1 MDNKVYELLLKMN
14 VDIQTEFKTLQQQN
28 NEFNNRIE
36 VLQEQVIQG
45 FKETQHKVENR
56 NNEKTLMIDF
66 IQSKINE
73 LELKYYELNKKIQN

>member
-45 FKETQHKVENR
+45 FKETQHK
-56 NNEKTLMIDF
+56 F
-66 IQSKINE
+66 
-73 LELKYYELNKKIQN
+73 